1 MICILAQRGRFLETI
16 LQDGARSGV
25 PRLRREP
32 YRGRF
37 GPRPPGVDGLA
48 RAVAARP
55 VFHCRG
61 GQRGS
66 AAGKRHGGAPRGVP
80 VAPGRSAPYKRGRRA
95 SQARQK
101 SKSALVGAPSTPH
114 SGVTVRTRHE
124 RNDQPARKLA
134 ARERERRGQRRD
146 SCGRGSRNAVVRSL
160 VASGCLTSLIW
171 REAWLASRVVIRG
184 RSFLCRSHC

>member
-37 GPRPPGVDGLA
+37 GPRPPAIDGLA

-66 AAGKRHGGAPRGVP
+66 VAGKRHGGAPKGVP

-101 SKSALVGAPSTPH
+101 SKSAPVGAPSTPR
-114 SGVTVRTRHE
+114 SGG
-124 RNDQPARKLA
+124 RNCCCRDGRWRQSPRGLA
-134 ARERERRGQRRD
+134 GGRESEGTCEETDKPGRSNAPREQTTLR
-146 SCGRGSRNAVVRSL
+146 
-160 VASGCLTSLIW
+160 CLTS
-171 REAWLASRVVIRG
+171 
-184 RSFLCRSHC
+184 

>member
-66 AAGKRHGGAPRGVP
+66 AAGKRHGGAPKGVP
-80 VAPGRSAPYKRGRRA
+80 VAPGRSAPYERGRRA
-95 SQARQK
+95 SHARQK
-101 SKSALVGAPSTPH
+101 SKSAPVGAPSTPR
-114 SGVTVRTRHE
+114 SGGRIAAVATAAGAKALVGS
-124 RNDQPARKLA
+124 PADGKAKVHAKRRINPDA
-134 ARERERRGQRRD
+134 ATRRGNEEH
-146 SCGRGSRNAVVRSL
+146 CVRLSEG
-160 VASGCLTSLIW
+160 AQHENRLI
-171 REAWLASRVVIRG
+171 
-184 RSFLCRSHC
+184 

>member
-16 LQDGARSGV
+16 LKDGAGSGV

-37 GPRPPGVDGLA
+37 GPRPPGIDGLA
-48 RAVAARP
+48 RAVAALP

-95 SQARQK
+95 SHARQK
-101 SKSALVGAPSTPH
+101 EKRVRLSALHPPL
-114 SGVTVRTRHE
+114 VRGDVKGRTLSFEEKKREE
-124 RNDQPARKLA
+124 RA
-134 ARERERRGQRRD
+134 
-146 SCGRGSRNAVVRSL
+146 
-160 VASGCLTSLIW
+160 
-171 REAWLASRVVIRG
+171 
-184 RSFLCRSHC
+184 